1 MISKEIL
8 SIIACP
14 KYKEVL
20 KIINESGL
28 GCEACK
34 VKYPITDGIPELL
47 IEKAQKIDD
56 RTSNDSTASDV

>member
-14 KYKEVL
+14 KCKGVL
-20 KIINESGL
+20 KLINESGL
-28 GCEACK
+28 VCEACK

-47 IEKAQKIDD
+47 IEKAQEIDEQ
-56 RTSNDSTASDV
+56 TSNDPTASDV

>member
-14 KYKEVL
+14 KCKGPL
-20 KIINESGL
+20 TLINESGL
-28 GCEACK
+28 VCKACK

-47 IEKAQKIDD
+47 IEKAQKIDE
-56 RTSNDSTASDV
+56 